1 MPANTSR
8 WGLLSKMADLYAAHR
23 LAGELTVL
31 AFPPGELDVTDDM
44 LFFSSLSS
52 DVGEGPGQT
61 AGRYFRDDLLLI
73 EWAVG
78 VNGLSDPEA
87 CMTRLDEIVTVVD
100 DVHANN
106 RSLDGTVDD
115 SWFTGIGDL
124 QPIRSPDGFYLLG
137 KLKTTVQI
145 RLT

>member
-1 MPANTSR
+1 
-8 WGLLSKMADLYAAHR
+8 MARLRELGCTRIIVAHR
-23 LAGELTVL
+23 LSTVAACDELIKLEQGEVAIFAGPNYVLSVRRNTAHGFTKVRERAEREAELMAQGTAFVL
-31 AFPPGELDVTDDM
+31 YAL
-44 LFFSSLSS
+44 
-52 DVGEGPGQT
+52 
-61 AGRYFRDDLLLI
+61 
-73 EWAVG
+73 
-78 VNGLSDPEA
+78 
-87 CMTRLDEIVTVVD
+87 LDEIVTVVD

>member
-1 MPANTSR
+1 
-8 WGLLSKMADLYAAHR
+8 MADLYAAHR

-78 VNGLSDPEA
+78 VNGLSAPEA

-100 DVHANN
+100 TGLPGFRSISEAFKNWEDV
-106 RSLDGTVDD
+106 
-115 SWFTGIGDL
+115 W
-124 QPIRSPDGFYLLG
+124 Q
-137 KLKTTVQI
+137 Q
-145 RLT
+145 